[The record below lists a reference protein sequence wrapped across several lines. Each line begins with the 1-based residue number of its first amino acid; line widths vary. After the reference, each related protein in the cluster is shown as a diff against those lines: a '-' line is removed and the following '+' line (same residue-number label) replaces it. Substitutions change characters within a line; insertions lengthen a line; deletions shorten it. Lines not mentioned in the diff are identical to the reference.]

1 LKLELIDTERRIL
14 LAESDLYLL
23 HEILYAVGRESMR
36 KLNIKLLAAIVT
48 LTLFLP
54 WSEAAEYPNKTIQI
68 INPFPPGAV
77 TDIVARIVAPKISTL
92 LGQQVVVVNKA
103 GGGGAVGIQSVKDSA
118 PDGYTILVTPPPIL
132 LIPIINKNSNFAMKD
147 FTPLSLATSSPNT
160 TVVKSDAPWKSLE
173 DLLADAKKN
182 PGQLT
187 YGSAGPGTTPHFIG
201 ELVKLK
207 TKVDMTHVPLG
218 SESAAATAVLGGHVN
233 VAFLTLGT
241 TRSHIEGGTMR
252 ALAVA
257 SNRRLKDFPNVP
269 TTVEKGFPELNLKI
283 WVGFF
288 APAKTPPA
296 AINRLAA
303 ALGESL
309 KDAEIAA
316 SIEKAQALVENLGP
330 AESAKFFSEEER
342 KWSEVARVANIS
354 H

>member
-1 LKLELIDTERRIL
+1 MNFIFKFGAWALVIF
-14 LAESDLYLL
+14 S
-23 HEILYAVGRESMR
+23 
-36 KLNIKLLAAIVT
+36 LAA
-48 LTLFLP
+48 
-54 WSEAAEYPNKTIQI
+54 SEAWAQYPTKTVQI

-77 TDIVARIVAPKISTL
+77 TDIVARILAPKMSAA
-92 LGQQVVVVNKA
+92 LGQQVVIVNKA
-103 GGGGAVGIQSVKDSA
+103 GGGGAVGIQAAKDA
-118 PDGYTILVTPPPIL
+118 AADGYTILVTPPPIA
-132 LIPIINKNSNFAMKD
+132 LIPIVNKNSSFTLKD
-147 FTPLSLATSSPNT
+147 FTPLALATSSPNT

-173 DLLADAKKN
+173 EFIADARKN

-207 TKVDMTHVPLG
+207 TSIDMTHVPLG

-257 SNRRLKDFPNVP
+257 SSRRLKEFPNIP
-269 TTVEKGFPELNLKI
+269 TTVEKGHPELNLKI

-288 APAKTPPA
+288 APSKTPPEA
-296 AINRLAA
+296 VKRLAA
-303 ALGESL
+303 AISDSL
-309 KDAEIAA
+309 KDGEAA
-316 SIEKAQALVENLGP
+316 SNIEKAQALIENLGP
-330 AESAKFFSEEER
+330 AEFAKFLADEER
-342 KWSEVARVANIS
+342 KWTEVARAAKIT